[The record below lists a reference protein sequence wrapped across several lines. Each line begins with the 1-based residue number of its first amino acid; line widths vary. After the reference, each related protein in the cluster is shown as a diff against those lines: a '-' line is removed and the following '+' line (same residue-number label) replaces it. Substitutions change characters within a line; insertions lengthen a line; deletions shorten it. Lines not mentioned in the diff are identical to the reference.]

1 MRSARALTAVAVAK
15 LTKPGRYAVGDGAY
29 LQIAAGGTK
38 VWIFRYQ
45 RDGKARHMG
54 LGPVSLISLAE
65 AREKARNARRTL
77 LEGHDPLEL
86 KRQTRA
92 RQRLEA
98 AKGMSFKDCAE
109 RMMASH
115 QAAWKNPKHKQQWR
129 NTLASYA
136 YPTFGDLPVGSVD
149 TGLVLKALEPI
160 WTTKPETAGRVR
172 GRVEAVLDW
181 AKARGY
187 RDGENPAR
195 WRGHLDK
202 LLPNRRKV
210 QTVRNHP
217 AMPYSDLPVFMA
229 ELRSRKSVSAR
240 ALEFA
245 ILTAGR
251 TGEVIGAKLS
261 EVDLDNVVWTVPAD
275 RMKASK
281 EHRVPLSP
289 RAVEIVCELPRDGD
303 YVFPGGRASKL
314 LSNMALLELMRGMR
328 PEFVPHGFRSTF
340 RDWAAER
347 TNHPSEVVEQAL
359 AHAIESKVEAAY
371 RRGDLFEKRR
381 QLMSDWAAFC
391 VREELR
397 SQVHSWPTP
406 TSLFASLI

>member
-1 MRSARALTAVAVAK
+1 MREAKKLSAIAVVK
-15 LTKPGRYAVGDGAY
+15 LTKPGRYADGDGAY

-38 VWIFRYQ
+38 AWIFRYK

-65 AREKARNARRTL
+65 AREKAKNARRAL
-77 LEGHDPLEL
+77 LEGDDPLEL

-115 QAAWKNPKHKQQWR
+115 QAAWKNLKHKQQWR
-129 NTLASYA
+129 NTLASYT
-136 YPTFGDLPVGSVD
+136 YPAFGDLPVGSVD

-181 AKARGY
+181 AKARDY

-210 QTVRNHP
+210 RSVRNHP
-217 AMPYSDLPVFMA
+217 AMPYSDLLVFMA
-229 ELRSRKSVSAR
+229 ALRSRQSASAR

-245 ILTAGR
+245 ILTAAR

-261 EVDLDNVVWTVPAD
+261 EVDLDNAVWTVPAD
-275 RMKASK
+275 RMKARSTACRCRR
-281 EHRVPLSP
+281 EPLRSCASY
-289 RAVEIVCELPRDGD
+289 RAMATTCSREIVRELPRDGD
-303 YVFPGGRASKL
+303 YVFPGGRAGKP

-328 PEFVPHGFRSTF
+328 
-340 RDWAAER
+340 
-347 TNHPSEVVEQAL
+347 
-359 AHAIESKVEAAY
+359 
-371 RRGDLFEKRR
+371 
-381 QLMSDWAAFC
+381 
-391 VREELR
+391 
-397 SQVHSWPTP
+397 
-406 TSLFASLI
+406 